1 MKNIKDNKTPK
12 KLKKNTKK
20 RKPQQLDLE
29 LKQPIGNSFAKAKS
43 NISKNFRF
51 LEVRRFIRSPYSWIF
66 IMLSL
71 SLISVQ
77 IYFLITK
84 LNLLPVRIPIYFNS
98 IELADRLGN
107 QTELYIFPIISG
119 VIVIA
124 TTLTGYQLY
133 NSQKELISFSL
144 LNMFLSVSV
153 ITYVFLRIFAMYL

>member
-1 MKNIKDNKTPK
+1 MKKSIKASKQPKENTK
-12 KLKKNTKK
+12 KLKS
-20 RKPQQLDLE
+20 QQLDLK
-29 LKQPIGNSFAKAKS
+29 LKQPIGNTFVKAKS
-43 NISKNFRF
+43 NFSKSLRL
-51 LEVRRFIRSPYSWIF
+51 LEIRRFIRSPYAWIF

-71 SLISVQ
+71 SLIAVQ

-84 LNLLPVRIPIYFNS
+84 LDLLPTRIPIYFNS

-107 QTELYIFPIISG
+107 QIELYIFPVISG